1 MKDIP
6 AILATEAV
14 TIDANLTADMGQ
26 AFLDA
31 LDDTQAGLITNLVD
45 LQKSDLNAIV
55 AIRQAIAEKSRLFM
69 DGTSIDEDEVLTM
82 IRQYG
87 AYEGE
92 MMYHY
97 ASNFAAVGN
106 SLTDAQKVA
115 VMSLRTDYY
124 EEFPAYQADSSA
136 YDCSGAWLYASKL
149 DEMPEIE
156 NTDFLFAA
164 SQTFP
169 SSSNIVP
176 MLMLLLRANK

>member
-97 ASNFAAVGN
+97 ASNFVAVGN